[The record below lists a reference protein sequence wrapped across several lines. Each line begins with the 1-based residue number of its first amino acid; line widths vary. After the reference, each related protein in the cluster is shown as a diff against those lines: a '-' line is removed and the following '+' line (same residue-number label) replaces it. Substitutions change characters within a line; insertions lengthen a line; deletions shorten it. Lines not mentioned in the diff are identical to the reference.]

1 MAASKAKQKA
11 VKKAEWKGYHKV
23 NLSKEDEVLF
33 TAWAEV
39 NDFDLT
45 WLEHWAEAG
54 YKLSFSYDDYHT
66 GYSASMY
73 CTQAK
78 MDWAGYTL
86 SAWAGDMVTAFK
98 LLMYKHIVMCGEVW
112 EIAPERSE
120 RSHAAFG

>member
-1 MAASKAKQKA
+1 MAKAQKKQ

-33 TAWAEV
+33 IAWAEV

-54 YKLSFSYDDYHT
+54 YKCSFGYDDYHQ
-66 GYSASMY
+66 GYTAAMY

-78 MDWAGYTL
+78 MEWAGYTM

-112 EIAPERSE
+112 EVAPERSE
-120 RSHAAFG
+120 RQSSSFG